1 MANKAPS
8 SSTLVPRSPGRL
20 ARIGLPGFS
29 PVITNAGEQA
39 SRRFLEFFT
48 AHIRNKNTRAA
59 YAHAVTRFFDWCET
73 RGFTLE
79 AIQPVHVAAYI
90 ETHPSS
96 KPTVKQHLAAIRQL
110 FDWLVVGQVV
120 PVNPAAPVR
129 GPRTKVKRGK
139 TPLLPTEETRE
150 LLDSIDTSHVVGLRD
165 RALIAAMVYTFARVS
180 AVITMKVEDFFPK
193 GRRWWLRLDEKGGK
207 HHEMPAHHNLEAYVD
222 AYLDA
227 AGIRDAKKTPLFRS
241 ARGKTKTLTENPM
254 ARGDVY
260 RMIRRRA
267 RDAGIETPIG
277 CHSFRATGITAYL
290 KNGGRLELAQQ
301 MAGHESARTT
311 GLYDRR
317 DEEIT
322 LDEVERIT
330 I

>member
-1 MANKAPS
+1 MAEKVPPS
-8 SSTLVPRSPGRL
+8 SLVHRSPGRL

-29 PVITNAGEQA
+29 PVITNAGERA

-59 YAHAVTRFFDWCET
+59 YAHAVTRFFDWCEA
-73 RGFTLE
+73 RGLALE
-79 AIQPVHVAAYI
+79 TIQPVHVAAYI
-90 ETHPSS
+90 EQHPAS

-110 FDWLVVGQVV
+110 FDWLIVGQVV
-120 PVNPAAPVR
+120 PINPAAAVR
-129 GPRTKVKRGK
+129 GPRTRVKRGK
-139 TPLLPTEETRE
+139 TPILPPEETRY

-165 RALIAAMVYTFARVS
+165 RVLIGAMVYTFARVG
-180 AVITMKVEDFFPK
+180 AVITMTVEDYFPK
-193 GRRWWLRLDEKGGK
+193 GKRWWLRLEEKGGK
-207 HHEMPAHHNLEAYVD
+207 HHEMPAHHNLETYMD

-227 AGIRDAKKTPLFRS
+227 AGIRDEKKTPLFRS
-241 ARGKTKTLTENPM
+241 ARGKTKTLTANPM

-267 RDAGIETPIG
+267 RDAGIQTPIG

>member
-1 MANKAPS
+1 MAEKKVPPS
-8 SSTLVPRSPGRL
+8 SGLVRSPGRL
-20 ARIGLPGFS
+20 AKIGLPGFS
-29 PVITNAGEQA
+29 PVITDAGEQA

-59 YAHAVTRFFDWCET
+59 YAHAVTRFLDWCEM
-73 RGFTLE
+73 RELALE
-79 AIQPVHVAAYI
+79 KIQPVHVAAYI
-90 ETHPSS
+90 ERHPGS

-120 PVNPAAPVR
+120 PVNPASAVR
-129 GPRTKVKRGK
+129 GPRTRVKRGK
-139 TPLLPTEETRE
+139 TLLLPTEETRY
-150 LLDSIDTSHVVGLRD
+150 LFDSIETSHVVGLRD
-165 RALIAAMVYTFARVS
+165 RAIIAAMVYTFARVG
-180 AVITMKVEDFFPK
+180 AVITMKVEDFYPK
-193 GRRWWLRLDEKGGK
+193 GKRWWLSLEEKGGK
-207 HHEMPAHHNLEAYVD
+207 HHEMPAHHNLEAYLD
-222 AYLDA
+222 AYLEA
-227 AGIRDAKKTPLFRS
+227 AGIRHQKKTPLFRS

-267 RDAGIETPIG
+267 RDAGIQTPIG
-277 CHSFRATGITAYL
+277 RHSFRATGITAYL

-301 MAGHESARTT
+301 VAGHESARTT

-322 LDEVERIT
+322 LDEVERVVI
-330 I
+330 